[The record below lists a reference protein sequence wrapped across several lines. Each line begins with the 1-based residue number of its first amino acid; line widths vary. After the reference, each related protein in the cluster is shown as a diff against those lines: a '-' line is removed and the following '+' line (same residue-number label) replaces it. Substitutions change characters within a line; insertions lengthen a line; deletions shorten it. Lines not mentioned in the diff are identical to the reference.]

1 MGLEPESLLRV
12 ERHELGE
19 HRSCGVRVHLGP
31 IDGVDP
37 HQRVELLLL
46 LALARL
52 AHGTGDRIT
61 FAQSRTTHHR
71 HGDIHIALSRQV
83 SGRADECVVVEDVDD
98 AGHRDEDVVL
108 MDLWVVLTLPAASAA
123 TSVPIPASAVPA
135 APTTTAVVVLV
146 PVLLLPLLL
155 ILLILLVLLTAS
167 ATVPV
172 PVVVPVPV
180 PVVAAVTAAV
190 VTLAVPVVTS
200 ATVAVVLPVTAP
212 VVVSLAVAVVPRLV
226 AVALGVALLVGLGLG
241 LIRTGCGAC
250 PRLRWGSGL
259 GPGSGDTVECRRRA
273 RVPGPRRRR
282 VSRCGASGGA
292 RVCGRCRGGLGRPDR
307 LDQRTLPH
315 ATGASDP
322 ESRGDLLQ
330 LGEHLALQAGSTATT
345 VTCRGGLG
353 CAVRS
358 RVSGLGI
365 CHSGPFPLRRC
376 RRTRHEN
383 TPRTRIRGG
392 VD

>member
-108 MDLWVVLTLPAASAA
+108 MDLWGVLTLPAASAA

-250 PRLRWGSGL
+250 RRLRWGSGL

-273 RVPGPRRRR
+273 RVPGPRRRGPRPRGPRCRGPRRRR
-282 VSRCGASGGA
+282 VRRCGSSGGA
-292 RVCGRCRGGLGRPDR
+292 RVCGRCRGGRLGRPDR
-307 LDQRTLPH
+307 LNQRTLPH

-330 LGEHLALQAGSTATT
+330 LGEHLALQAGSTDRKSTRLNSSHVAISY
-345 VTCRGGLG
+345 
-353 CAVRS
+353 AV
-358 RVSGLGI
+358 
-365 CHSGPFPLRRC
+365 F
-376 RRTRHEN
+376 
-383 TPRTRIRGG
+383 
-392 VD
+392 